1 MGLDQYLRKKV
12 YLRSWPDTMGEKSKS
27 EIVKDALSTIGM
39 VEGRPTHIV
48 YDAGSWRKANQIHNW
63 FVQNV
68 QKGNDDCGEYY
79 VEIDQLKDLLSICE
93 QIKSKVIM
101 EETLI
106 KNGMHSEKQADGTMK
121 LVPNMIKGMKITN
134 PEVCEELLP
143 SAEGFFFGST
153 DYDQWYMDDI
163 DRTIDIL
170 SKICNK
176 EDDTYTSYYYSSSW

>member
-12 YLRSWPDTMGEKSKS
+12 YLRSWPEVQGERSKS
-27 EIVKDALSTIGM
+27 EIVRDALSTIGM
-39 VEGRPTHIV
+39 GEERPTHIV
-48 YDAGSWRKANQIHNW
+48 YDAGQWRKANQIHNW
-63 FVQNV
+63 FVQNI

-93 QIKSKVIM
+93 QIKSRIVL
-101 EETLI
+101 EETMI
-106 KNGMHSEKQADGTMK
+106 TNGMHPEKQADGTTK
-121 LVPNMIKGMKITN
+121 LVPNMIKGMKIIN

-143 SAEGFFFGST
+143 TQEGFFFGST

-170 SKICNK
+170 SKIVSKKDSINV
-176 EDDTYTSYYYSSSW
+176 SYYYSSSW